1 MEFILK
7 SLAYNELDSI
17 FISCQGS
24 NKVWAVGLLS

>member
-1 MEFILK
+1 MEFILEQVT
-7 SLAYNELDSI
+7 YNELDSI